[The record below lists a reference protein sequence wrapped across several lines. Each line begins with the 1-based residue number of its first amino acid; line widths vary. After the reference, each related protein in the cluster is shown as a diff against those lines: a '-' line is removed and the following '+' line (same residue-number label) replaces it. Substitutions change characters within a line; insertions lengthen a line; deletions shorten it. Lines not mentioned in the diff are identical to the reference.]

1 MVEENPVSCCL
12 ILQACYFAIP
22 LPVESA
28 STFTVYDGKAG
39 SDIIVSETVDY
50 PLKALVFTSTNLKT
64 LVGVLSEISFS
75 QHDNATAY
83 SLLISNNGT
92 KVFLFP
98 QVKSIKPFIPFLDN
112 FISATIEW
120 KHVNI

>member
-1 MVEENPVSCCL
+1 MFCL

-28 STFTVYDGKAG
+28 STFMVYDGNGKAR

-50 PLKALVFTSTNLKT
+50 PLKALVFTSTNLKA
-64 LVGVLSEISFS
+64 LVSVVSEISVS
-75 QHDNATAY
+75 LHDNATAY

>member
-1 MVEENPVSCCL
+1 MFYL

-28 STFTVYDGKAG
+28 STFTVYDGRAR

-50 PLKALVFTSTNLKT
+50 PLKALVFTSTDLEA
-64 LVGVLSEISFS
+64 LVSVVSEISVS
-75 QHDNATAY
+75 LQDNATAY

-98 QVKSIKPFIPFLDN
+98 QVKIC
-112 FISATIEW
+112 
-120 KHVNI
+120 